1 MDDIDRSFEQLKEIE
16 GRIKSC
22 STEAEKI
29 SPKLIEAQEAA
40 KQIMEKQG
48 KIGSAVEKLE
58 SLDSMLDAADERIQN
73 VKNSQ
78 QWLAEIETR
87 MNHLHRELESD
98 VLAIESAPSA
108 PRRKVKSSTTEKTYD
123 TVKTLMRQG
132 WKMEEIAAKL
142 NISVGEISLIL
153 EGWNELDS

>member
-1 MDDIDRSFEQLKEIE
+1 
-16 GRIKSC
+16 
-22 STEAEKI
+22 
-29 SPKLIEAQEAA
+29 
-40 KQIMEKQG
+40 MEKQG

-58 SLDSMLDAADERIQN
+58 SLDAMLAAADEKIQN

-87 MNHLHRELESD
+87 MSNLHKELQSD
-98 VLAIESAPSA
+98 VMTMDAAPSA
-108 PRRKVKSSTTEKTYD
+108 PRRKVKSATTEKTYD

-132 WKMEEIAAKL
+132 WKIEEIAARL

-153 EGWNELDS
+153 EGWNENDD